1 MLFSMSDVVNARLTL
16 KVFLMFGLL
25 LIACAGR
32 AAEPSSLREA
42 AQARGKL
49 VGFAMFGKPGLE
61 PKYDETA
68 AREFNVLVCENAM
81 KFGSVCPKAR
91 GQYDFSVPDAIVGFA
106 QTNKMKVR
114 GHCLVWHFQQP
125 NWFSQGNWSKQEMA
139 EILHEHIRTMVTH
152 YKGKVFAWDV
162 VNEAISDSKDPKEI
176 YRKDNYYDVLGPNY
190 LDKAFRWAREADPT
204 AKLIYNEYGTEF
216 GGLKFEKMFE
226 MLKGMKARGVPVDG
240 VGLQMHIGLGAKNQ
254 TKKLASTI
262 RKLGELGLEVQIT
275 ELDVA
280 MELPSN
286 ERKLQTQAEIFG
298 DVAATAMD
306 ERACT
311 ALLMWG
317 FTDKHSWLPQFS
329 GGKRG
334 CGLIF
339 DEQYRP
345 KPAYAAMLKAMK

>member
-1 MLFSMSDVVNARLTL
+1 MSKLFNIRFTWPVPVLL
-16 KVFLMFGLL
+16 GGL
-25 LIACAGR
+25 LIALTAN
-32 AAEPSSLREA
+32 AAEPASLREA

-49 VGFAMFGKPGLE
+49 VGFAMFGKPGLDA
-61 PKYDETA
+61 KYDETA
-68 AREFNVLVCENAM
+68 VREFNVVVCENAM
-81 KFGSVCPKAR
+81 KFGCVCPAAR

-106 QTNKMKVR
+106 QTNKVKVR

-125 NWFSQGNWSKQEMA
+125 NWFSRGEWSKHEMGD
-139 EILHEHIRTMVTH
+139 ILHEHIRTMLTH

-162 VNEAISDSKDPKEI
+162 VNEAISDSKDPHEI
-176 YRKDNYYDVLGPNY
+176 YRKDNYYDVLGPEY
-190 LDKAFRWAREADPT
+190 LDMAFRWAHETDPQ
-204 AKLIYNEYGTEF
+204 ARLIYNEYGTEF
-216 GGLKFEKMFE
+216 GGVKFEKMYQ

-254 TKKLASTI
+254 TQKLGSTI

-280 MELPSN
+280 IDLPCDDK
-286 ERKLQTQAEIFG
+286 KLQTQAKIFG
-298 DVAATAMD
+298 DIAATAM
-306 ERACT
+306 EEKACT

-329 GGKRG
+329 NGKRG

-345 KPAYAAMLKAMK
+345 KPAYSAMLKAMTK

>member
-1 MLFSMSDVVNARLTL
+1 MSDYPVHSRFTATIS
-16 KVFLMFGLL
+16 LL
-25 LIACAGR
+25 VGFVLIALSGQ

-42 AQARGKL
+42 AEARGKL
-49 VGFAMFGKPGLE
+49 VGFAMFGAPGQE
-61 PKYDETA
+61 AKYDETA
-68 AREFNVLVCENAM
+68 AREFNVVVCENAM
-81 KFGSVCPKAR
+81 KFGCVCPGAR
-91 GQYDFSVPDAIVGFA
+91 GRYDFSVSDAIVGFA
-106 QTNKMKVR
+106 RTNHMKVR

-125 NWFSQGNWSKQEMA
+125 QWFSRGNWSKQEMA
-139 EILHEHIRTMVTH
+139 DIVHEHIRTMLTH

-162 VNEAISDSKDPKEI
+162 VNEAISDSKDPHEI
-176 YRKDNYYDVLGPNY
+176 YRKDNYYDVLGSNY
-190 LDKAFRWAREADPT
+190 LDMAFRWAREADPK

-216 GGLKFEKMFE
+216 GGVKFEKMYQ

-240 VGLQMHIGLGAKNQ
+240 VGLQMHIGLGAKGQ

-262 RKLGELGLEVQIT
+262 RRLAELGLEVQIT

-280 MELPSN
+280 IDLPSN
-286 ERKLQTQAEIFG
+286 EKKLQTQAAIFG
-298 DVAATAMD
+298 DITAIAM
-306 ERACT
+306 EEPACT

-329 GGKRG
+329 DGKRG

-345 KPAYAAMLKAMK
+345 KPAYAAMLKAMIK

>member
-1 MLFSMSDVVNARLTL
+1 MSDL
-16 KVFLMFGLL
+16 KNFRFTSTVCFLLGFL
-25 LIACAGR
+25 LIAGTGQ
-32 AAEPSSLREA
+32 AAEPVSLREA

-49 VGFAMFGKPGLE
+49 VGFCMFGAPGQE
-61 PKYDETA
+61 AKYDETA
-68 AREFNVLVCENAM
+68 GREFNVVVCENAM
-81 KFGSVCPKAR
+81 KFGCVCPGAR

-114 GHCLVWHFQQP
+114 GHTLVWHFQQP
-125 NWFSQGNWSKQEMA
+125 QWFSGGNWSKQEMA
-139 EILHEHIRTMVTH
+139 DIVHEHIRTMLTH

-162 VNEAISDSKDPKEI
+162 VNEAISDSKDPKQI
-176 YRKDNYYDVLGPNY
+176 YRKDNYYDVLGPDY
-190 LDKAFRWAREADPT
+190 LDMAFRWAREADPK

-216 GGLKFEKMFE
+216 GGVKFEKMYE

-240 VGLQMHIGLGAKNQ
+240 VGLQMHIGLGAKGE
-254 TKKLASTI
+254 TKKPANTI

-280 MELPSN
+280 IDLPCDDK
-286 ERKLQTQAEIFG
+286 KLQMQAEIFG
-298 DVAATAMD
+298 DITATAM
-306 ERACT
+306 EEKACT

-329 GGKRG
+329 DGKRG

-339 DEQYRP
+339 DEQYRS
-345 KPAYAAMLKAMK
+345 KPAYTTMLRAMTKSR